1 MIRIFI
7 VLSFLLCGVAGAKGR
22 TRRSRL
28 LKALSHKLIE
38 LDEQFR
44 DGKQELREKVQQL
57 SNGQKQLLDGQ
68 KQLLDGQKQLGDG
81 RQEIQKKIES
91 AENQTTDSWH
101 LGMNINPA
109 DGHIFGYT
117 VGKIFKII
125 FWL

>member
-1 MIRIFI
+1 MMRIFI
-7 VLSFLLCGVAGAKGR
+7 VLSCLLCGVAGAKGR
-22 TRRSRL
+22 TRRIRL
-28 LKALSHKLIE
+28 LKALSNKLIE

-44 DGKQELREKVQQL
+44 DGKQELSEKAQQL
-57 SNGQKQLLDGQ
+57 TDGQ
-68 KQLLDGQKQLGDG
+68 KQLLEGQKQLLAGQKQLGD
-81 RQEIQKKIES
+81 EIQKKIES
-91 AENQTTDSWH
+91 AENQTTGSWH

>member
-1 MIRIFI
+1 MIRIFF

-44 DGKQELREKVQQL
+44 DGKQELSEKAQQL

-68 KQLLDGQKQLGDG
+68 KQLLDGQKQLGD
-81 RQEIQKKIES
+81 EIQKEIES

-117 VGKIFKII
+117 VGKLFKII